1 MFHAEHLFVPGVD
14 DIPGGLHV
22 VIFLTGDGI
31 FFQQFPVPLKLT
43 FCIVPL
49 CTDFFN
55 AGIVDSQI
63 VLSGGDSRVRDLL
76 PRQGV
81 REISFCLG
89 QPVAFLSPAYVQAG
103 LSQLFTVLEQ
113 G

>member
-1 MFHAEHLFVPGVD
+1 MPPMKHISHSSGSAQKRLVREPEFHAEHLFVPGVD

-22 VIFLTGDGI
+22 VIFLTGDSI
-31 FFQQFPVPLKLT
+31 FFQQLPVPLKLT

-76 PRQGV
+76 PRQGKY
-81 REISFCLG
+81 LL
-89 QPVAFLSPAYVQAG
+89 Q
-103 LSQLFTVLEQ
+103 
-113 G
+113 